1 MGTLWTDTE
10 QEGQTRRKT
19 VNMEGFSIPTAS
31 IHEEWLDLA
40 DIVNNDL
47 ENDLEKKKL
56 SDISGFDVVGL
67 FNNNNN
73 SDKSF
78 QRQSS
83 YLDIFKEIEGE
94 ELMLGIDSVE
104 TSICI
109 DHAYNNNNNNNNIAN
124 ATVVAASKEMTSSL
138 TGYSHYSP
146 ASPTDSWI
154 STEDFPEELEELQP
168 FEMGDKLQVGEE
180 VAATFTFEV
189 IKKTE
194 EASEEEMEEQS
205 DSDEVY
211 VPESSKPVRRK
222 SRAYGNTFKENDA
235 FEDAQKDSSDSD
247 PDFDPEDFE
256 EVRSAKKSPKSRKEP
271 TSDYESEELSEE
283 EKPQKKLVSRRSRKP
298 SRTPIPQ
305 QRKKGSTLKISQWI
319 VELLR
324 NPETNP
330 SVIMWEDE
338 PAGKFRVINS
348 NAFAQLW
355 AKVKKNPAM
364 NYEKLPG
371 DEVLLPQQGDRDGE
385 GRAADVQVWSQHAGL
400 PCQGQKRPKLPI
412 PQEITFCILKMQNS
426 LSHVKIHSVPRQKV
440 CVNTM
445 FLISLYIQKNK

>member
-1 MGTLWTDTE
+1 MGTDTE

-19 VNMEGFSIPTAS
+19 VKMEGFSIPTAS

-67 FNNNNN
+67 FNDNNN

-83 YLDIFKEIEGE
+83 YLDIFKAIEGE
-94 ELMLGIDSVE
+94 ELILGIDSVE

-109 DHAYNNNNNNNNIAN
+109 EHTSNNNNNHAN
-124 ATVVAASKEMTSSL
+124 ATVVEASEERTSSL

-168 FEMGDKLQVGEE
+168 FEMGDQLQVGEE

-189 IKKTE
+189 INKTE

-205 DSDEVY
+205 DSDEDY
-211 VPESSKPVRRK
+211 VPEYSKPVRRK
-222 SRAYGNTFKENDA
+222 SRAYQNTFKENDA

-283 EKPQKKLVSRRSRKP
+283 EKPQRKLVSRRSRKP
-298 SRTPIPQ
+298 SRNPIPQ

-324 NPETNP
+324 NPRNKP
-330 SVIMWEDE
+330 
-338 PAGKFRVINS
+338 
-348 NAFAQLW
+348 L
-355 AKVKKNPAM
+355 
-364 NYEKLPG
+364 G
-371 DEVLLPQQGDRDGE
+371 D
-385 GRAADVQVWSQHAGL
+385 
-400 PCQGQKRPKLPI
+400 
-412 PQEITFCILKMQNS
+412 
-426 LSHVKIHSVPRQKV
+426 HVGG
-440 CVNTM
+440 
-445 FLISLYIQKNK
+445 

>member
-1 MGTLWTDTE
+1 MGTWGTDSE

-19 VNMEGFSIPTAS
+19 VNMEGFSITTAT
-31 IHEEWLDLA
+31 IHEEWMDLA

-56 SDISGFDVVGL
+56 SDISGFDVVGI
-67 FNNNNN
+67 FNNNNNNN

-78 QRQSS
+78 QRQQS
-83 YLDIFKEIEGE
+83 YLDIFKDIEGE

-104 TSICI
+104 SSIYIDNTS
-109 DHAYNNNNNNNNIAN
+109 NNNNQADAKVIA
-124 ATVVAASKEMTSSL
+124 SREEKTSSL

-154 STEDFPEELEELQP
+154 STEDFPEELDELQP
-168 FEMGDKLQVGEE
+168 FEMGDQLQLGEQ
-180 VAATFTFEV
+180 VAATFTLEV
-189 IKKTE
+189 TNKTE

-205 DSDEVY
+205 DSDEDY
-211 VPESSKPVRRK
+211 VPEYSKPVRRK
-222 SRAYGNTFKENDA
+222 SRAHQDTFKDDDA
-235 FEDAQKDSSDSD
+235 FEDAQKDSWDSD

-256 EVRSAKKSPKSRKEP
+256 EVRPAKRSQKIRKEP

-283 EKPQKKLVSRRSRKP
+283 EKPQRKHVSRRSRKP
-298 SRTPIPQ
+298 SRNPIPQ

-355 AKVKKNPAM
+355 AKVKNNPAM
-364 NYEKLPG
+364 NYEKLSRAMRYYYRNKEIEMVKGERLTYKFGPNMR
-371 DEVLLPQQGDRDGE
+371 DFRAKDRNDPNFQL
-385 GRAADVQVWSQHAGL
+385 RA
-400 PCQGQKRPKLPI
+400 
-412 PQEITFCILKMQNS
+412 
-426 LSHVKIHSVPRQKV
+426 
-440 CVNTM
+440 
-445 FLISLYIQKNK
+445 

>member
-1 MGTLWTDTE
+1 MGTPSTDSE

-19 VNMEGFSIPTAS
+19 VNMEGFSIPTAT
-31 IHEEWLDLA
+31 IHEEWMDLA

-56 SDISGFDVVGL
+56 SDISGFDVVGI
-67 FNNNNN
+67 FNNNN

-78 QRQSS
+78 QRQQS
-83 YLDIFKEIEGE
+83 YLDIFKDIEGE

-104 TSICI
+104 SSIYIDNTS
-109 DHAYNNNNNNNNIAN
+109 NNNMSNNNQAD
-124 ATVVAASKEMTSSL
+124 AKVVGSREGKTSSL

-154 STEDFPEELEELQP
+154 STEDFPEELDELQP
-168 FEMGDKLQVGEE
+168 FEMGDHLQLGEQ
-180 VAATFTFEV
+180 VAATFTLEV
-189 IKKTE
+189 INKTE

-205 DSDEVY
+205 DSDEDY
-211 VPESSKPVRRK
+211 VPEYSKPVRRK
-222 SRAYGNTFKENDA
+222 SRAHQDTFKDDDA

-256 EVRSAKKSPKSRKEP
+256 EVRPAKKSQKIRKEP

-283 EKPQKKLVSRRSRKP
+283 EKPQRKHVSRRSRKP
-298 SRTPIPQ
+298 SRNPIPQ

-330 SVIMWEDE
+330 SVIMWEDK

-355 AKVKKNPAM
+355 AKVKNNPAM
-364 NYEKLPG
+364 NYEKLSRAMRYYYRNKEIEMVKGERLTYKFGPNMR
-371 DEVLLPQQGDRDGE
+371 DFRAKDRNDPNFQL
-385 GRAADVQVWSQHAGL
+385 RA
-400 PCQGQKRPKLPI
+400 
-412 PQEITFCILKMQNS
+412 
-426 LSHVKIHSVPRQKV
+426 
-440 CVNTM
+440 
-445 FLISLYIQKNK
+445 

>member
-124 ATVVAASKEMTSSL
+124 ATVVAASKERTSSL

-205 DSDEVY
+205 DSDEDY
-211 VPESSKPVRRK
+211 VPEYSKPVRRK
-222 SRAYGNTFKENDA
+222 SRAYGNTFKEND
-235 FEDAQKDSSDSD
+235 
-247 PDFDPEDFE
+247 DFE

-298 SRTPIPQ
+298 SRNPIPQ
-305 QRKKGSTLKISQWI
+305 QRKKVSTLKISQWI
-319 VELLR
+319 VQLLR

-364 NYEKLPG
+364 NYEKLSRAMRYYHRNKEIEMVKGERLTYKFGPNM
-371 DEVLLPQQGDRDGE
+371 RDF
-385 GRAADVQVWSQHAGL
+385 RAKD
-400 PCQGQKRPKLPI
+400 
-412 PQEITFCILKMQNS
+412 
-426 LSHVKIHSVPRQKV
+426 
-440 CVNTM
+440 
-445 FLISLYIQKNK
+445 KNDPNFQLRA

>member
-1 MGTLWTDTE
+1 MGTDTE

-19 VNMEGFSIPTAS
+19 VKMEGFSIPTAS

-67 FNNNNN
+67 FNDNNN

-83 YLDIFKEIEGE
+83 YLDIFKAIEGE

-109 DHAYNNNNNNNNIAN
+109 EHTSNNNNNHAN
-124 ATVVAASKEMTSSL
+124 ATVVEASEERTSSL

-168 FEMGDKLQVGEE
+168 FEMGDQLQVGEE

-189 IKKTE
+189 INKTE

-205 DSDEVY
+205 DSDEDY
-211 VPESSKPVRRK
+211 VPEYSKPVRRK
-222 SRAYGNTFKENDA
+222 SRAYQNTFKENDA
-235 FEDAQKDSSDSD
+235 
-247 PDFDPEDFE
+247 FE

-283 EKPQKKLVSRRSRKP
+283 EK
-298 SRTPIPQ
+298 
-305 QRKKGSTLKISQWI
+305 
-319 VELLR
+319 
-324 NPETNP
+324 
-330 SVIMWEDE
+330 
-338 PAGKFRVINS
+338 
-348 NAFAQLW
+348 
-355 AKVKKNPAM
+355 
-364 NYEKLPG
+364 
-371 DEVLLPQQGDRDGE
+371 
-385 GRAADVQVWSQHAGL
+385 
-400 PCQGQKRPKLPI
+400 
-412 PQEITFCILKMQNS
+412 
-426 LSHVKIHSVPRQKV
+426 
-440 CVNTM
+440 
-445 FLISLYIQKNK
+445 

>member
-67 FNNNNN
+67 FNNNSNN

-109 DHAYNNNNNNNNIAN
+109 DHAYNNNNNNNNNNIAN
-124 ATVVAASKEMTSSL
+124 ATVVAASKERTSSL
-138 TGYSHYSP
+138 TGYGHYSP

-205 DSDEVY
+205 DSD
-211 VPESSKPVRRK
+211 
-222 SRAYGNTFKENDA
+222 
-235 FEDAQKDSSDSD
+235 
-247 PDFDPEDFE
+247 
-256 EVRSAKKSPKSRKEP
+256 
-271 TSDYESEELSEE
+271 
-283 EKPQKKLVSRRSRKP
+283 
-298 SRTPIPQ
+298 
-305 QRKKGSTLKISQWI
+305 
-319 VELLR
+319 
-324 NPETNP
+324 
-330 SVIMWEDE
+330 
-338 PAGKFRVINS
+338 
-348 NAFAQLW
+348 
-355 AKVKKNPAM
+355 
-364 NYEKLPG
+364 
-371 DEVLLPQQGDRDGE
+371 
-385 GRAADVQVWSQHAGL
+385 
-400 PCQGQKRPKLPI
+400 
-412 PQEITFCILKMQNS
+412 
-426 LSHVKIHSVPRQKV
+426 
-440 CVNTM
+440 
-445 FLISLYIQKNK
+445 

>member
-1 MGTLWTDTE
+1 
-10 QEGQTRRKT
+10 
-19 VNMEGFSIPTAS
+19 MEGFSIPTAS
-31 IHEEWLDLA
+31 IQEEWMDLA

-47 ENDLEKKKL
+47 ERDLEKKRL
-56 SDISGFDVVGL
+56 CDISGFDVVGF
-67 FNNNNN
+67 FNNNSDK

-78 QRQSS
+78 QRQPS

-104 TSICI
+104 TSICV
-109 DHAYNNNNNNNNIAN
+109 DHTSNNNNNTHAN
-124 ATVVAASKEMTSSL
+124 AEVVAPRGERTGSL

-146 ASPTDSWI
+146 ASPSDSWI
-154 STEDFPEELEELQP
+154 STDDFPEELEELQP
-168 FEMGDKLQVGEE
+168 FEMGDQLLVGEE
-180 VAATFTFEV
+180 VSTTFTLEV
-189 IKKTE
+189 INKTD
-194 EASEEEMEEQS
+194 EASEEEMEEEG
-205 DSDEVY
+205 DSDEDY
-211 VPESSKPVRRK
+211 VPEYSKPVRRK
-222 SRAYGNTFKENDA
+222 SRAYSDTFKEDDA
-235 FEDAQKDSSDSD
+235 FEDAHKDSSDSD

-256 EVRSAKKSPKSRKEP
+256 EVRSTKKSLKSRKEP

-283 EKPQKKLVSRRSRKP
+283 EKPQRKLVSRRSRKP
-298 SRTPIPQ
+298 SRNPIPQ

-364 NYEKLPG
+364 NYEKLSRAMRYYYRNKEIEMVKGERLTYKFGPNMR
-371 DEVLLPQQGDRDGE
+371 DFRAKDRNDPNFQS
-385 GRAADVQVWSQHAGL
+385 RR
-400 PCQGQKRPKLPI
+400 K
-412 PQEITFCILKMQNS
+412 
-426 LSHVKIHSVPRQKV
+426 
-440 CVNTM
+440 
-445 FLISLYIQKNK
+445 

>member
-1 MGTLWTDTE
+1 MGTWGTDSE

-19 VNMEGFSIPTAS
+19 VNMEGFSITTAT
-31 IHEEWLDLA
+31 IHEEWMDLA

-56 SDISGFDVVGL
+56 SDISGFDVVGI
-67 FNNNNN
+67 FNNNNNNN

-78 QRQSS
+78 QRQQS
-83 YLDIFKEIEGE
+83 YLDIFKDIEGE

-104 TSICI
+104 SSIYIDNTS
-109 DHAYNNNNNNNNIAN
+109 NNNNQADAKVIA
-124 ATVVAASKEMTSSL
+124 SREEKTSSL

-154 STEDFPEELEELQP
+154 STEDFPEELDELQP
-168 FEMGDKLQVGEE
+168 FEMGDQLQLGEQ
-180 VAATFTFEV
+180 VAATFTLEV
-189 IKKTE
+189 TNKTE

-205 DSDEVY
+205 DSDEDY
-211 VPESSKPVRRK
+211 VPEYSKPVRRK
-222 SRAYGNTFKENDA
+222 SRAHQDTFKDDDA

-256 EVRSAKKSPKSRKEP
+256 EVRPAKKSQKIRKEP

-283 EKPQKKLVSRRSRKP
+283 EKPQRKHVSRRSRKP
-298 SRTPIPQ
+298 SRNPIPQ

-355 AKVKKNPAM
+355 AKVKNNPAM
-364 NYEKLPG
+364 NYEKL
-371 DEVLLPQQGDRDGE
+371 
-385 GRAADVQVWSQHAGL
+385 S
-400 PCQGQKRPKLPI
+400 
-412 PQEITFCILKMQNS
+412 
-426 LSHVKIHSVPRQKV
+426 
-440 CVNTM
+440 
-445 FLISLYIQKNK
+445 

>member
-1 MGTLWTDTE
+1 MGDSE

-19 VNMEGFSIPTAS
+19 VDMEGFSITTAT
-31 IHEEWLDLA
+31 IHEEWMDLA

-56 SDISGFDVVGL
+56 SDISGFDVVGI
-67 FNNNNN
+67 FNNNNNN

-78 QRQSS
+78 QRQQS
-83 YLDIFKEIEGE
+83 YLDIFKDIEGE

-104 TSICI
+104 SSIYIDNTS
-109 DHAYNNNNNNNNIAN
+109 NNNISNNNQTDAK
-124 ATVVAASKEMTSSL
+124 VVGSREGKTSSL

-154 STEDFPEELEELQP
+154 STEDFPEELDELQP
-168 FEMGDKLQVGEE
+168 FEMGDQLQLGEQ
-180 VAATFTFEV
+180 VAATFTLEV
-189 IKKTE
+189 INK
-194 EASEEEMEEQS
+194 SEEEVEEQS
-205 DSDEVY
+205 DSDEDY
-211 VPESSKPVRRK
+211 VPEYSKPVRRK
-222 SRAYGNTFKENDA
+222 SRAHQDTFKDDDA

-256 EVRSAKKSPKSRKEP
+256 EVRPAKKSQKIRKEP

-283 EKPQKKLVSRRSRKP
+283 EKPQRKHVSRRSRKP
-298 SRTPIPQ
+298 SRNPIPQ

-355 AKVKKNPAM
+355 AKVKNNPAM
-364 NYEKLPG
+364 NYEKLSRAMRYYYRNKEIEMVKGERLTYKFGPNMR
-371 DEVLLPQQGDRDGE
+371 DFRAKDRNDPNFQL
-385 GRAADVQVWSQHAGL
+385 RA
-400 PCQGQKRPKLPI
+400 
-412 PQEITFCILKMQNS
+412 
-426 LSHVKIHSVPRQKV
+426 
-440 CVNTM
+440 
-445 FLISLYIQKNK
+445 

>member
-19 VNMEGFSIPTAS
+19 VNMEGISIPTAS

-124 ATVVAASKEMTSSL
+124 ATVVAASKERTSSM

-205 DSDEVY
+205 DSDEDY
-211 VPESSKPVRRK
+211 VPEYSKPVRRK

-298 SRTPIPQ
+298 SRNPIPQ
-305 QRKKGSTLKISQWI
+305 PRKKGSTLKISQWI

-364 NYEKLPG
+364 NYEKLSRAMRYYYRNKEIEMVKGERLTYKFGPNMR
-371 DEVLLPQQGDRDGE
+371 DFRAKDRNDPNFQL
-385 GRAADVQVWSQHAGL
+385 RA
-400 PCQGQKRPKLPI
+400 
-412 PQEITFCILKMQNS
+412 
-426 LSHVKIHSVPRQKV
+426 
-440 CVNTM
+440 
-445 FLISLYIQKNK
+445 

>member
-1 MGTLWTDTE
+1 MGTPSTDSE

-19 VNMEGFSIPTAS
+19 VNMEGFSIPTAT
-31 IHEEWLDLA
+31 IHEEWMDLA

-56 SDISGFDVVGL
+56 SDISGFDVVGI
-67 FNNNNN
+67 FNNNNNN

-78 QRQSS
+78 QRQQS
-83 YLDIFKEIEGE
+83 YLDIFKDIEGE

-104 TSICI
+104 SSIYIDNTS
-109 DHAYNNNNNNNNIAN
+109 NNNISNNNQAD
-124 ATVVAASKEMTSSL
+124 AKVVGSREGKTSSL

-154 STEDFPEELEELQP
+154 STEDFPEELDELQP
-168 FEMGDKLQVGEE
+168 FEMGDQLQLGEQ
-180 VAATFTFEV
+180 VAATFTLEV
-189 IKKTE
+189 INKTE

-205 DSDEVY
+205 DSDEDY
-211 VPESSKPVRRK
+211 VPEYSKPVRRK
-222 SRAYGNTFKENDA
+222 SRAHNATFKEDDA

-256 EVRSAKKSPKSRKEP
+256 EVRPAKKSQKSRKEP

-283 EKPQKKLVSRRSRKP
+283 EKPQRKHVSRRSRKP
-298 SRTPIPQ
+298 SRNPIPQ

-355 AKVKKNPAM
+355 AKVKNNPAM
-364 NYEKLPG
+364 NYEKLSRAMRYYYRNKEIEMVKGERLTYKFGPNMR
-371 DEVLLPQQGDRDGE
+371 DFRAKDRNDPNFQS
-385 GRAADVQVWSQHAGL
+385 RR
-400 PCQGQKRPKLPI
+400 K
-412 PQEITFCILKMQNS
+412 
-426 LSHVKIHSVPRQKV
+426 
-440 CVNTM
+440 
-445 FLISLYIQKNK
+445 

>member
-1 MGTLWTDTE
+1 MGTWGTDSE

-19 VNMEGFSIPTAS
+19 VNMEGFSITTAT
-31 IHEEWLDLA
+31 IHEEWMDLA

-56 SDISGFDVVGL
+56 SDISGFDVVGI
-67 FNNNNN
+67 FNNNNNNN

-78 QRQSS
+78 QRQQS
-83 YLDIFKEIEGE
+83 YLDIFKDIEGE

-104 TSICI
+104 SSIYIDNTS
-109 DHAYNNNNNNNNIAN
+109 NNNNQADAKVIA
-124 ATVVAASKEMTSSL
+124 SREEKTSSL

-154 STEDFPEELEELQP
+154 STEDFPEELDELQP
-168 FEMGDKLQVGEE
+168 FEMGDQLQLGEQ
-180 VAATFTFEV
+180 VAATFTLEV
-189 IKKTE
+189 INKTE

-205 DSDEVY
+205 DSDEDY
-211 VPESSKPVRRK
+211 VPEYSKPVRRK
-222 SRAYGNTFKENDA
+222 SRAHQDTFKDDDA

-256 EVRSAKKSPKSRKEP
+256 EVRPAKKSQKSRKEP

-283 EKPQKKLVSRRSRKP
+283 EKPQRKHVSRRSRKP
-298 SRTPIPQ
+298 SRNPIPQ

-355 AKVKKNPAM
+355 AKVKNNPAM
-364 NYEKLPG
+364 NYEKLSRAMRDYYRNKEIEMVKGERLTYKFGPNMR
-371 DEVLLPQQGDRDGE
+371 DFRAKDRNDPNFQL
-385 GRAADVQVWSQHAGL
+385 RA
-400 PCQGQKRPKLPI
+400 
-412 PQEITFCILKMQNS
+412 
-426 LSHVKIHSVPRQKV
+426 
-440 CVNTM
+440 
-445 FLISLYIQKNK
+445 